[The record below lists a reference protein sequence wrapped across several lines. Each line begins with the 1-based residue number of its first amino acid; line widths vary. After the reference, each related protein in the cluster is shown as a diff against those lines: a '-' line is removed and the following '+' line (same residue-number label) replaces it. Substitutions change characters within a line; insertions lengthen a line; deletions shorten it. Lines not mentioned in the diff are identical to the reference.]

1 MGRNRLALLGV
12 ATIAALTIV
21 HAGTLPQ
28 AGERRT
34 PIAGAVTDV
43 RDGDTIEV
51 GRTAVRLQGVAA
63 PELREPLGPEARR
76 AMRELAQ
83 GRRVECEPDGSR
95 SYDRVVA
102 LCRRLEDG
110 EDIGALLIGRGL
122 ARDCARYSRGRY
134 AALEAAVRAPI
145 RHLYKLPAYCRR

>member
-1 MGRNRLALLGV
+1 
-12 ATIAALTIV
+12 
-21 HAGTLPQ
+21 
-28 AGERRT
+28 
-34 PIAGAVTDV
+34 V

-76 AMRELAQ
+76 AMRELVE

-110 EDIGALLIGRGL
+110 EDVGALLVGRGL

-134 AALEAAVRAPI
+134 AALEAAVGAPI
-145 RHLYKLPAYCRR
+145 RRLYKLPAYCRR